1 MKKRIHPAVH
11 DLKSDMEKGKLSRRE
26 FLRYSTLLGV
36 SAFTATQMAGLSWT
50 RRAFAGNIKRGG
62 TIRVATTL
70 QKIAHPATYSWIAA
84 SNVTR
89 QVAEYLT
96 LTDGK
101 NITHPY
107 LLENWE
113 ASDDLK
119 TWT

>member
-1 MKKRIHPAVH
+1 VH

-26 FLRYSTLLGV
+26 FLRMSTLLGV

-50 RRAFAGNIKRGG
+50 TNAFAGSVKRGG
-62 TIRVATTL
+62 TLKVATAL

-107 LLENWE
+107 LLKK
-113 ASDDLK
+113 LGGQ
-119 TWT
+119 